1 MHQTRKALTAHLQD
15 RPEILFAILYGSAS
29 EGDVFRDLDVALWV
43 DRAAVPVEAEL
54 VYSFDL
60 ADELERATGYP
71 VDVRVINDAPLPY
84 RCNVSRGHKLVA
96 RDEESYYTFLERT
109 RSAWWDFEPVALAYL
124 REMAS

>member
-1 MHQTRKALTAHLQD
+1 MGRT
-15 RPEILFAILYGSAS
+15 II
-29 EGDVFRDLDVALWV
+29 VAGHE
-43 DRAAVPVEAEL
+43 RCIKPAKRQQPI
-54 VYSFDL
+54 FDL

-84 RCNVSRGHKLVA
+84 RYNVSRGHKLVA